1 MKRIVFSLVLVLV
14 FSAFASAQIEYIRF
28 AVPDEENSANL
39 YNLEPYYFL
48 HYFYKDVLYF
58 FDLMEP
64 LDLTTK
70 TLMFEKM
77 FNNLSADYPVG
88 IFLKIA
94 GWDEPLCISYR
105 VLSNEDGM
113 FVVMV
118 TNYDLKQQEILAD
131 FSENCYARLYYIFG
145 DKLVNGDKLFSAE
158 KEEDYQTNLNN
169 LADLYIFD
177 ERVENDSLVEDL
189 LFEHLDTTESAV
201 LRYVGYLTLAQY
213 YMITDDLEKAEENL
227 AEAEMMFADYFT
239 EEDKT
244 NLGLPFIV
252 TKEEVQI
259 MALVKGAAAGNV
271 EE

>member
-1 MKRIVFSLVLVLV
+1 M
-14 FSAFASAQIEYIRF
+14 
-28 AVPDEENSANL
+28 
-39 YNLEPYYFL
+39 
-48 HYFYKDVLYF
+48 
-58 FDLMEP
+58 
-64 LDLTTK
+64 
-70 TLMFEKM
+70 
-77 FNNLSADYPVG
+77 
-88 IFLKIA
+88 
-94 GWDEPLCISYR
+94 
-105 VLSNEDGM
+105 
-113 FVVMV
+113 
-118 TNYDLKQQEILAD
+118 
-131 FSENCYARLYYIFG
+131 
-145 DKLVNGDKLFSAE
+145 NGDKLFSAE

-239 EEDKT
+239 EEDKA

-259 MALVKGAAAGNV
+259 MALVKGRPPGMLRSSV
-271 EE
+271 L